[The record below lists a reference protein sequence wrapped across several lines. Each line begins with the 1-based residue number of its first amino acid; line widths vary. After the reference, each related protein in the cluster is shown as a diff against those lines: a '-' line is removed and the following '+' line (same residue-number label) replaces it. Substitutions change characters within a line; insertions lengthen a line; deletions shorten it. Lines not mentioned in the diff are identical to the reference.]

1 VLLEDTPFFT
11 AFELPTLAVLAA
23 LDGVAHGGHFGGF
36 FFSLYLLDK
45 EEKNSS
51 GARKVR
57 KKIAD
62 SRERRWWLCRG
73 FSRNGG
79 KTFHPG
85 EKNSRKWV
93 D

>member
-1 VLLEDTPFFT
+1 VLLENTPFFT

-57 KKIAD
+57 KKNSGQ
-62 SRERRWWLCRG
+62 SRTQVVVVSRFNKKRR
-73 FSRNGG
+73 
-79 KTFHPG
+79 
-85 EKNSRKWV
+85 
-93 D
+93 